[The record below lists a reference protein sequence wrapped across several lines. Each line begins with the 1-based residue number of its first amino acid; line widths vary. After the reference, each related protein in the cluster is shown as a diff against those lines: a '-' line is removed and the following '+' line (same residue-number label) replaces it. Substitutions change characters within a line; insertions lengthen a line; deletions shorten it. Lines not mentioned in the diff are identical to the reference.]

1 MDVKPFSVILFC
13 HAALPLY
20 GGERV
25 SEPHHTFSVILAPF
39 VILPSPSEGFRTLL
53 HAFKKHLQRRRKRA
67 FKALFPNRMRLFA
80 LSMLYLRNYFLGL
93 NLYTFSPPTFKSFQ
107 RDIPLVFPSQLI
119 YRNIPQEQKNQ
130 ALRLFSGYKGVFN
143 HFAP

>member
-13 HAALPLY
+13 HA
-20 GGERV
+20 EFI

-93 NLYTFSPPTFKSFQ
+93 NLYTFSPPTFKSSKMH
-107 RDIPLVFPSQLI
+107 INSALCLKMLLYPLFLCPRITARGRITKCTLKRKKPLKKS
-119 YRNIPQEQKNQ
+119 K
-130 ALRLFSGYKGVFN
+130 AT
-143 HFAP
+143 